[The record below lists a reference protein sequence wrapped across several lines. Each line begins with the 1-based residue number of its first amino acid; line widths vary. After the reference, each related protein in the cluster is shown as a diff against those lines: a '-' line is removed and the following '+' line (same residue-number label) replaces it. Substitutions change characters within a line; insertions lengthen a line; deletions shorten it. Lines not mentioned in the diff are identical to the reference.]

1 MHGLKSA
8 IDRGADAWA
17 RSLPGRVLDRYVSR
31 SGPLLA
37 NGLAYGLLFAFF
49 AGVWIAVSVFG
60 LIMVGNI
67 DWQQM
72 LIDAVREV
80 IPGVADSFLTSSAL
94 GAMSS
99 ALTWT
104 GLATLAIFWWTVT
117 GWMNSL
123 RHAVR
128 AMFDDCGDE
137 LNIVVA
143 RLRDTLAAIAIA
155 ILFILSPAA
164 GTVSGGIVR
173 RLLQWG
179 VLLEMTGF
187 GTGVALNFALFML
200 LLRVVS
206 HIKAGRFTI
215 LGALLGSLTVSAMQL
230 LGARLLAG
238 ASRNPM
244 LAPFAALIGV
254 LIWFNLVAQVIL
266 LCAALIAE
274 CRQKS

>member
-1 MHGLKSA
+1 M
-8 IDRGADAWA
+8 
-17 RSLPGRVLDRYVSR
+17 
-31 SGPLLA
+31 
-37 NGLAYGLLFAFF
+37 
-49 AGVWIAVSVFG
+49 
-60 LIMVGNI
+60 
-67 DWQQM
+67 
-72 LIDAVREV
+72 REV

-94 GAMSS
+94 GTMSS

-155 ILFILSPAA
+155 ILFILSTAA

-179 VLLEMTGF
+179 GIPSSSLPGTVLLEMTGF
-187 GTGVALNFALFML
+187 GT
-200 LLRVVS
+200 
-206 HIKAGRFTI
+206 
-215 LGALLGSLTVSAMQL
+215 
-230 LGARLLAG
+230 G

>member
-1 MHGLKSA
+1 M
-8 IDRGADAWA
+8 GAASPSS
-17 RSLPGRVLDRYVSR
+17 SLPG
-31 SGPLLA
+31 
-37 NGLAYGLLFAFF
+37 
-49 AGVWIAVSVFG
+49 
-60 LIMVGNI
+60 
-67 DWQQM
+67 
-72 LIDAVREV
+72 
-80 IPGVADSFLTSSAL
+80 T
-94 GAMSS
+94 
-99 ALTWT
+99 
-104 GLATLAIFWWTVT
+104 
-117 GWMNSL
+117 
-123 RHAVR
+123 
-128 AMFDDCGDE
+128 
-137 LNIVVA
+137 
-143 RLRDTLAAIAIA
+143 
-155 ILFILSPAA
+155 
-164 GTVSGGIVR
+164 
-173 RLLQWG
+173 

>member
-1 MHGLKSA
+1 MCRGAAPAGEWSGIWSA
-8 IDRGADAWA
+8 IR
-17 RSLPGRVLDRYVSR
+17 L
-31 SGPLLA
+31 
-37 NGLAYGLLFAFF
+37 F

-155 ILFILSPAA
+155 ILFILSTAA

-179 VLLEMTGF
+179 GIPSSSLPGIVLLEMTGF

-254 LIWFNLVAQVIL
+254 LIWFNLVAESFA
-266 LCAALIAE
+266 LCRPH
-274 CRQKS
+274 CRVPTKELSV

>member
-1 MHGLKSA
+1 M
-8 IDRGADAWA
+8 
-17 RSLPGRVLDRYVSR
+17 LP
-31 SGPLLA
+31 
-37 NGLAYGLLFAFF
+37 
-49 AGVWIAVSVFG
+49 
-60 LIMVGNI
+60 
-67 DWQQM
+67 
-72 LIDAVREV
+72 
-80 IPGVADSFLTSSAL
+80 
-94 GAMSS
+94 
-99 ALTWT
+99 
-104 GLATLAIFWWTVT
+104 
-117 GWMNSL
+117 
-123 RHAVR
+123 
-128 AMFDDCGDE
+128 
-137 LNIVVA
+137 
-143 RLRDTLAAIAIA
+143 LAAIAIA
-155 ILFILSPAA
+155 ILFILSTAA

-179 VLLEMTGF
+179 GIPSSSLPGTVLLEMTGF

>member
-1 MHGLKSA
+1 MGTFA
-8 IDRGADAWA
+8 AWA
-17 RSLPGRVLDRYVSR
+17 RARPVCVAERPPAGEW
-31 SGPLLA
+31 SGI
-37 NGLAYGLLFAFF
+37 
-49 AGVWIAVSVFG
+49 WS
-60 LIMVGNI
+60 
-67 DWQQM
+67 
-72 LIDAVREV
+72 AVRLFCRRLDCGERV
-80 IPGVADSFLTSSAL
+80 RPYH
-94 GAMSS
+94 
-99 ALTWT
+99 

-155 ILFILSPAA
+155 ILFILSTAA

-179 VLLEMTGF
+179 GIPSSSLPGTVLLEMTGF

>member
-1 MHGLKSA
+1 M
-8 IDRGADAWA
+8 D
-17 RSLPGRVLDRYVSR
+17 R
-31 SGPLLA
+31 SGH
-37 NGLAYGLLFAFF
+37 
-49 AGVWIAVSVFG
+49 
-60 LIMVGNI
+60 VGHI
-67 DWQQM
+67 LVDGDR
-72 LIDAVREV
+72 L
-80 IPGVADSFLTSSAL
+80 
-94 GAMSS
+94 
-99 ALTWT
+99 
-104 GLATLAIFWWTVT
+104 
-117 GWMNSL
+117 
-123 RHAVR
+123 
-128 AMFDDCGDE
+128 DE
-137 LNIVVA
+137 LAAPRRTGHVR
-143 RLRDTLAAIAIA
+143 RLRRRAQYRRRKVTRYACRHRHRNTVHSFDRR
-155 ILFILSPAA
+155 P

-179 VLLEMTGF
+179 GIPSSSLSGTVLLVMTGF

-274 CRQKS
+274 CQTKELSV